1 MESVEGVAQAGY
13 FEERYGHRA
22 WGWYSRLLANVVRY
36 SRPGRI
42 LDVGAGHGL
51 FTEAATRWGMDCV
64 GIEGSR
70 HGLEMA
76 QARFP
81 ENRIVQGVL
90 QEPLPFD
97 DEQFQTV
104 QMHQVIVCVA
114 PDVVHFAFT
123 EALRVLKPGG
133 MFFVA
138 SDNRLRRRATDPTI
152 VNGYTPKEL
161 AVLLRSVGFTGL
173 IPQNAPR
180 DVLGRTRIGRG
191 IASVLFRAL
200 PIDRLSATA
209 TFLAFKP

>member
-36 SRPGRI
+36 SRPGPI

-138 SDNRLRRRATDPTI
+138 VRQQAQAPGDGSDHCERLYAEGARRAPQI
-152 VNGYTPKEL
+152 GWVHRPHPAE
-161 AVLLRSVGFTGL
+161 RSARRSGSHENRTSNYVCPL
-173 IPQNAPR
+173 PR
-180 DVLGRTRIGRG
+180 GSD
-191 IASVLFRAL
+191 
-200 PIDRLSATA
+200 
-209 TFLAFKP
+209 